1 MESPGLR
8 PLLSCPLSFSLDKD
22 TGVILL
28 TARLDFET
36 TQRYTLTIIARDGGG
51 EETTGRVRIN
61 ILDVNDNVPTFQ
73 KEAYLGALRENE
85 PSVTQVVR
93 LRVRD
98 RSGSSARNVWWGDGC
113 KLGPHPSSYC
123 LPLTKCFVLCCQV
136 QQGAV
141 LQPGAAS
148 LLLLSYKFLH
158 GIPRLLPGQ
167 RRCLRVALLFSIKS
181 TGTEGKVLCLLMEML
196 TSSVGFRQA
205 GKIAPSA

>member
-1 MESPGLR
+1 MNITHHSASCQAAATPSLR
-8 PLLSCPLSFSLDKD
+8 LQRVVTRALPLLSCPLSFSLDKD

-61 ILDVNDNVPTFQ
+61 VLDVNDNVPTFQ

-98 RSGSSARNVWWGDGC
+98 QSGSSTRDARWGDRSG
-113 KLGPHPSSYC
+113 LGPCPPLLPSLLHPS
-123 LPLTKCFVLCCQV
+123 
-136 QQGAV
+136 
-141 LQPGAAS
+141 
-148 LLLLSYKFLH
+148 
-158 GIPRLLPGQ
+158 
-167 RRCLRVALLFSIKS
+167 
-181 TGTEGKVLCLLMEML
+181 
-196 TSSVGFRQA
+196 
-205 GKIAPSA
+205 